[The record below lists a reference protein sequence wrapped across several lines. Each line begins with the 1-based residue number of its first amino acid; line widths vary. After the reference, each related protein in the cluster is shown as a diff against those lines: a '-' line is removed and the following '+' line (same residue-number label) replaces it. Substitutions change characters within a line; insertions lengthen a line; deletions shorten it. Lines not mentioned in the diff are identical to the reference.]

1 MAGIYIHIPF
11 CAKRC
16 LYCDFFSSTDQ
27 QKKVSF
33 LEAACRELVLRKEY
47 LGGEKIKTIYFGGG
61 TPSQLSAEDFGQLF
75 DTITQNYDL
84 SNCEEITLE
93 ANPDDLTPGYV
104 SSLRNLPFNRIS
116 MGIQSFHPD
125 DLAFLNRRHSR
136 GQAIQAVA
144 ICKTNGLQNISIDL
158 MYGLPGQT
166 EEAWLDNLKVAV
178 ALDVP
183 HISAYHLIYEE
194 GTPLTRLKKSG
205 TIRPVDEEVSERL
218 FSLLIDRL
226 TAAGYQ
232 HYEISN
238 FARPGYLSKHNS
250 SYWNETKYLGIGPS
264 AHSYDG
270 DSRQWNVSSIE
281 RYQTGINLRRPE
293 IEKENLDDNTKYN
306 EYIITGLRTMWG
318 IQLKTIAERF
328 GEEKKSFCQQQALKY
343 LSQGSILQQD
353 DSYTL
358 SRKGIFISDRIMSDL
373 LWV

>member
-1 MAGIYIHIPF
+1 
-11 CAKRC
+11 
-16 LYCDFFSSTDQ
+16 
-27 QKKVSF
+27 
-33 LEAACRELVLRKEY
+33 
-47 LGGEKIKTIYFGGG
+47 
-61 TPSQLSAEDFGQLF
+61 
-75 DTITQNYDL
+75 
-84 SNCEEITLE
+84 
-93 ANPDDLTPGYV
+93 
-104 SSLRNLPFNRIS
+104 
-116 MGIQSFHPD
+116 
-125 DLAFLNRRHSR
+125 
-136 GQAIQAVA
+136 
-144 ICKTNGLQNISIDL
+144 
-158 MYGLPGQT
+158 
-166 EEAWLDNLKVAV
+166 
-178 ALDVP
+178 
-183 HISAYHLIYEE
+183 
-194 GTPLTRLKKSG
+194 
-205 TIRPVDEEVSERL
+205 
-218 FSLLIDRL
+218 
-226 TAAGYQ
+226 
-232 HYEISN
+232 
-238 FARPGYLSKHNS
+238 KHNS